1 MLFANAVFNQFSLVF
16 LMLRIVFYVF
26 SIMFAKT
33 SLLFFLTSHP
43 ILRCELCFLRHLF
56 SSVLKHCVVPYCVMQ
71 TTILLFM
78 FRIMFFQIRVFRKL
92 SRYGLVRVI
101 NYAHFFR
108 GQKIYVATRWQKA
121 DRSSR
126 LPR

>member
-1 MLFANAVFNQFSLVF
+1 MRFLMFSLVF

-56 SSVLKHCVVPYCVMQ
+56 SSVFTHCVMR

-101 NYAHFFR
+101 NYA
-108 GQKIYVATRWQKA
+108 YVM
-121 DRSSR
+121 SLFNELHYFVSVYGYLMCSGLGFLF
-126 LPR
+126 LPC